1 MIRVRGALCPDW
13 ATWFPGFQ
21 VTRDSSGDIV
31 LAGDVV
37 DRAAFYGVITRARD
51 LGLAVISVERRDA
64 TPPEDE

>member
-1 MIRVRGALCPDW
+1 MIRVRGELHPDW

-21 VTRDSSGDIV
+21 VTRDPGGDVV

-51 LGLAVISVERRDA
+51 LGLEVISVERDDYS
-64 TPPEDE
+64 THDEQ